1 MLWPQEDDDSHSFL
15 KFSREETE
23 KEMLLVGQEMQI
35 GRREKDSWEMKNVYM
50 RASIIMGVPPWEC
63 HHKPQSSSLS
73 VI

>member
-35 GRREKDSWEMKNVYM
+35 GRREKDS
-50 RASIIMGVPPWEC
+50 
-63 HHKPQSSSLS
+63 
-73 VI
+73 